1 MAELENTAKGNASVF
16 SSDNLTFPNLMTLM
30 RIILIVPF
38 LILFLN
44 GNYTASIVVLTVS
57 GITDFLDG
65 FIART
70 FNRTSQLGKY
80 LDPLADKLTLFA
92 VSFCVAMMFPKL
104 IPFALLLAA
113 KDVLMIIGSVILLK
127 KSINPPG
134 AKWYGKAA
142 TVSFY
147 VSSLSAVLV
156 YLSGREMSW
165 IITALFSVTFV
176 LMLIA
181 IAGYFRIFKSLLNYI

>member
-1 MAELENTAKGNASVF
+1 
-16 SSDNLTFPNLMTLM
+16 
-30 RIILIVPF
+30 
-38 LILFLN
+38 
-44 GNYTASIVVLTVS
+44 
-57 GITDFLDG
+57 
-65 FIART
+65 
-70 FNRTSQLGKY
+70 
-80 LDPLADKLTLFA
+80 
-92 VSFCVAMMFPKL
+92 MMFPKL